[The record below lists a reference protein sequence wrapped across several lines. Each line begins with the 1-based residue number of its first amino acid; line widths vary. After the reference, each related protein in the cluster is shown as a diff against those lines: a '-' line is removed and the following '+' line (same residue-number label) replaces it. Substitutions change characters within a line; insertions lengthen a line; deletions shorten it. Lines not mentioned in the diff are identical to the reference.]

1 MPLDA
6 LCLMPL
12 TEEIRKAA
20 EGARIDKIQQP
31 GKNELVFSI
40 RGPLGAKRLFI
51 SAASGRARAH
61 FTELAFENPKTP
73 PMFCML
79 LRKHLAGAK
88 ICTVTQPPME
98 RMLAIEIDSYDE
110 MGVETKKRLYVELI
124 SNSANVVLAGGDG
137 RIIDCLRR
145 VEGDEK
151 GEKRR
156 LLPGLFYKMPP
167 PTNKHNLLLLTEEE
181 ICSLWR
187 KANPGKTVDAWL
199 LESFSGLSPLVCR
212 ELSQRFFGDIGLLIG
227 GLPAGENRAL
237 PQKLWD
243 FVLSIKAGNL
253 KPHMLSD
260 AGKPFDFSCMPIT
273 QYGNKMEI
281 STFES
286 FSGMLDAFYSKR
298 ESEESARQRTQVLM
312 KTVKTLRDRRAKK
325 LANQKEELK
334 ATYGRE
340 RLREIGDILMANL
353 HNLKKGLS
361 SVRLNDFY
369 SEDSGEIEIKL
380 DPLLTPQQNAAKYY
394 KEYTKK
400 KNAERHLTEQI
411 EIGESELMY
420 LESVLDELSRAASE
434 RDVAEIRQELQRM
447 GYIRAKS
454 GGKKEKE
461 VKSKPLRFVS
471 SSGFQVLVGKNNS
484 QNDELTFKTA
494 ERFDL
499 WLHTQRV
506 HGSHVVV
513 SLKGR
518 EVDDRTLEEAAILAA
533 YFSQASQGQKIP
545 VDYTLIKNVKKPPH
559 AKPGMV
565 IYTDY
570 KTIFVTPD
578 EKVVQALKA
587 D

>member
-1 MPLDA
+1 
-6 LCLMPL
+6 
-12 TEEIRKAA
+12 
-20 EGARIDKIQQP
+20 
-31 GKNELVFSI
+31 
-40 RGPLGAKRLFI
+40 
-51 SAASGRARAH
+51 
-61 FTELAFENPKTP
+61 
-73 PMFCML
+73 
-79 LRKHLAGAK
+79 
-88 ICTVTQPPME
+88 
-98 RMLAIEIDSYDE
+98 
-110 MGVETKKRLYVELI
+110 
-124 SNSANVVLAGGDG
+124 
-137 RIIDCLRR
+137 
-145 VEGDEK
+145 
-151 GEKRR
+151 
-156 LLPGLFYKMPP
+156 
-167 PTNKHNLLLLTEEE
+167 
-181 ICSLWR
+181 
-187 KANPGKTVDAWL
+187 
-199 LESFSGLSPLVCR
+199 
-212 ELSQRFFGDIGLLIG
+212 
-227 GLPAGENRAL
+227 
-237 PQKLWD
+237 
-243 FVLSIKAGNL
+243 
-253 KPHMLSD
+253 MLSD

>member
-12 TEEIRKAA
+12 AEEIRKAA

-31 GKNELVFSI
+31 GKNELIFSI
-40 RGPLGAKRLFI
+40 RGPSGAKRLFI
-51 SAASGRARAH
+51 SIASGRARAH
-61 FTELAFENPKTP
+61 FTELSFENPQTP

-79 LRKHLAGAK
+79 LRKHLTGAR
-88 ICTVTQPPME
+88 ISSVTQPPME
-98 RMLAIEIDSYDE
+98 RMLVFELESYDE
-110 MGVETKKRLYVELI
+110 LGVEAKKCLYIELI
-124 SNSANVVLAGGDG
+124 TGSANVVLTNGDG
-137 RIIDCLRR
+137 LIIDCLRR
-145 VEGDEK
+145 VEGDDK

-167 PTNKHNLLLLTEEE
+167 PTDKRNLLLLTEEE
-181 ICSLWR
+181 VFSLWR
-187 KANPGKTVDAWL
+187 EANPGKTVDGWL

-212 ELSQRFFGDIGLLIG
+212 ELSQQFLGDIGLLIG
-227 GLPAGENRAL
+227 ELSAGEREAF
-237 PQKLWD
+237 PKKLCD
-243 FVLSIKAGNL
+243 FVSGIKAGNL

-260 AGKPFDFSCMPIT
+260 SGKPFDFSCMPIT
-273 QYGNKMEI
+273 QYGNRMELCV
-281 STFES
+281 FGS
-286 FSGMLDAFYSKR
+286 FSEMLDAFYSRR
-298 ESEESARQRTQVLM
+298 ESEESARQRTQELVR
-312 KTVKTLRDRRAKK
+312 TVKTLRDRRAKK

-334 ATYGRE
+334 ATLGRE

-353 HNLKKGLS
+353 HNLKKGMS
-361 SVRLNDFY
+361 SVRLPDFY
-369 SEDSGEIEIKL
+369 SEDNGEIEIRL

-411 EIGESELMY
+411 EIGEAELVY
-420 LESVLDELSRAASE
+420 LESVLDELSRATSE

-454 GGKKEKE
+454 GRKKEKE

-471 SSGFQVLVGKNNS
+471 SSGFQIFVGKNNT

-494 ERFDL
+494 GRFDL
-499 WLHTQRV
+499 WLHTQKI

-513 SLKGR
+513 SSGGR
-518 EVDDRTLEEAAILAA
+518 EVDDRTLEEAAVLAA
-533 YFSQASQGQKIP
+533 YFSQASGGQKVP
-545 VDYTLIKNVKKPPH
+545 VDYTLVKNVKKPPH
-559 AKPGMV
+559 AKPGMA

-570 KTIFVTPD
+570 RTIFVTPD
-578 EKVVQALKA
+578 EKLVQKLKA
-587 D
+587 E